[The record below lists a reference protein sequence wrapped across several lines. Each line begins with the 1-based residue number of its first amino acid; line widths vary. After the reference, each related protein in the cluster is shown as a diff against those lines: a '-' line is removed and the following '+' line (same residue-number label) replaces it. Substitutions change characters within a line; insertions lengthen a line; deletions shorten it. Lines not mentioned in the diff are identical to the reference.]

1 MTIIASTELI
11 LIQTMCSSKLRMDFF
26 HSGKHIMDIIL
37 LIRRVMLGAPSLWEI
52 ICKWPAL
59 WCCRVINKSSY
70 QNEKWNFKNE
80 RVSIRVVDFWQACHE
95 TPMTLKC
102 HFLSMAICQ
111 GFLPFCH
118 LTIHSPCAL
127 LQHPRVSLSAF
138 CSHILWSWR
147 TRKRTDSWSNTRRRG
162 SILSETYRDEVGL
175 IAEKFQELFSLPACL
190 LLSSA
195 PFPCKAASFSREEVT
210 WVWKRWRISWWSGW
224 IACLHLRMDGR
235 KTCSLSCKVV

>member
-80 RVSIRVVDFWQACHE
+80 RVSINLGHWWTRGFKVVGHPQVDC
-95 TPMTLKC
+95 P
-102 HFLSMAICQ
+102 ICRM
-111 GFLPFCH
+111 G
-118 LTIHSPCAL
+118 
-127 LQHPRVSLSAF
+127 VE
-138 CSHILWSWR
+138 CSHWCSTPRDIKSELQEKLDEI
-147 TRKRTDSWSNTRRRG
+147 TVKIATSNERC
-162 SILSETYRDEVGL
+162 E
-175 IAEKFQELFSLPACL
+175 Q
-190 LLSSA
+190 
-195 PFPCKAASFSREEVT
+195 
-210 WVWKRWRISWWSGW
+210 WWYGY
-224 IACLHLRMDGR
+224 C
-235 KTCSLSCKVV
+235 

>member
-80 RVSIRVVDFWQACHE
+80 RVSINLGHWWERVAFGDERGVVKAVCDLGLVKDLHGVYA
-95 TPMTLKC
+95 
-102 HFLSMAICQ
+102 
-111 GFLPFCH
+111 
-118 LTIHSPCAL
+118 TIVVASDLWMEWKEGSYLEDTTEA
-127 LQHPRVSLSAF
+127 SLS
-138 CSHILWSWR
+138 
-147 TRKRTDSWSNTRRRG
+147 
-162 SILSETYRDEVGL
+162 
-175 IAEKFQELFSLPACL
+175 
-190 LLSSA
+190 
-195 PFPCKAASFSREEVT
+195 
-210 WVWKRWRISWWSGW
+210 
-224 IACLHLRMDGR
+224 
-235 KTCSLSCKVV
+235 